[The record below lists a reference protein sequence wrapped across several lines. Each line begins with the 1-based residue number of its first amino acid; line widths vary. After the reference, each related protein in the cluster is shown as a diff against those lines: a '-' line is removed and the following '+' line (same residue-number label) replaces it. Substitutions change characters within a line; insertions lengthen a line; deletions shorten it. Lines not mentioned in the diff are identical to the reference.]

1 MKERPYTGFYARLLG
16 GFSLFYQGVELPIP
30 ANPQTKGMQLLC
42 MLLKAGPQGVERKYL
57 INFLQGEG
65 GDWEKGLNNLRQ
77 RIFLLRKILG
87 RAHFPE
93 GKYISFQDG
102 RYYFSQEYE
111 WENDTD
117 YLDELIGRLRKGG
130 LAEEETWD
138 IQWEYCQSY
147 KGEFLPMLG
156 GEAWA
161 AQEAAYYQKWYF
173 QCVSSL
179 SVHLKGAGEY
189 EKLLS
194 LCTMASR
201 IHPYDEWQTVQI
213 DCLMAMNRYREA
225 LRVYEEAS
233 DIFYEELGVNT
244 LDQTV
249 AKYRNRE
256 GQMYFLANAMTG
268 VKDVLAEEGRPP
280 GAYQCSYPSFLDMYR
295 ILARME
301 ERTGMASTLMIC
313 TIRADG
319 PERISADGPDD
330 EESTV
335 PGEQEGA
342 VVGRREGNVPVG
354 RENAE
359 PGRKECASS
368 GQMSVTRAGRINA
381 DGPGR
386 INADRSGGDEARLEE
401 RMEALRNLLAGGIR
415 SGDVYTRY
423 SSRQFLVLLTDAT
436 IEQGYRIAERLERN
450 WEETY
455 GHKEGCIEF
464 EVQQTESPGKE
475 ECGDGKE
482 RNLYGTHHQSGECHL
497 AGPGYLA

>member
-16 GFSLFYQGVELPIP
+16 GFSLSYQGVELPIP

-130 LAEEETWD
+130 LTEEETWD

-179 SVHLKGAGEY
+179 SGHLKEAGEY

-268 VKDVLAEEGRPP
+268 VKDVLAEDGRPP

-313 TIRADG
+313 TLGADG
-319 PERISADGPDD
+319 TGGGKDA
-330 EESTV
+330 
-335 PGEQEGA
+335 A
-342 VVGRREGNVPVG
+342 
-354 RENAE
+354 
-359 PGRKECASS
+359 PGRKERASA
-368 GQMSVTRAGRINA
+368 GRMSVTGAGRINA

-386 INADRSGGDEARLEE
+386 INADRPGGDEARLEE

-436 IEQGYRIAERLERN
+436 IEQGHGIAERLERK